1 MWVADGRMV
10 RPFRCAQASELLK
23 AAIASRRAEAI
34 DQVRDLARVLRK
46 RIPLPRERLHDGG
59 SASV

>member
-1 MWVADGRMV
+1 MV

-46 RIPLPRERLHDGG
+46 RIPLPRKRLHDGG